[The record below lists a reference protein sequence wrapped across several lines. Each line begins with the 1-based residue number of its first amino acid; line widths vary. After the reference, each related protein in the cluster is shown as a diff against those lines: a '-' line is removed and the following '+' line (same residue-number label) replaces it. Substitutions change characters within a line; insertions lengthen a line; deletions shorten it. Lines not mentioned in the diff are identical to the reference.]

1 MHVQWIYLQHLRTHS
16 FLVSSVF
23 TQICTLKP
31 LTLCPCP
38 AGGCHVVPSASNG
51 TTNMSSSF
59 LRLSCGQPSFARPE
73 QTGPGAAR
81 GVLVAPFAITGVVWL
96 ALMAGQPLSLDLH
109 HMIVALLSPLLQQ
122 ALPMAP
128 DGQFLLST
136 SPLSPSLSLARA
148 RFPSPHPSPA
158 RRPVSPVR
166 VRH

>member
-1 MHVQWIYLQHLRTHS
+1 MDLFAAFENT
-16 FLVSSVF
+16 FLPCFVSLYPDLHAEAVDALS
-23 TQICTLKP
+23 LP
-31 LTLCPCP
+31 S
-38 AGGCHVVPSASNG
+38 GCHVVPSASNG

-59 LRLSCGQPSFARPE
+59 LRLACGQPSFARPE

-81 GVLVAPFAITGVVWL
+81 GVLVAPFAITGVEWL